1 MTSYAEIDKLSTL
14 RFVCFM
20 ELILTV
26 LQIVAP
32 VFLLA
37 AIGFAWVKVGWQYE
51 IEFVTRLAMT
61 ISVPA
66 LIFVALMKADISA
79 DTLSSLFLSS
89 IIAYI
94 ALTIIF
100 WIIAKLAK
108 LDMATFWAPLIFGN
122 TGNLGLPLAMF
133 AFGEV
138 GLGYAVVVFAV
149 MAVGSFSIGVWMV
162 SGGGSITK
170 IFKEPMVWATLAG
183 ALFLIQGWETPQWVT
198 NTLELMGQMAIPLML
213 ITLGVALA
221 RLKVKTISRAVI
233 LSIIKLIVC
242 VCTAWIIGSYFGLND
257 IAFAVLVVQIA
268 TPVAVTS
275 YLLAQKYGADAN
287 EVAGLV
293 IASTVLSVVA
303 LPVLLA
309 VLL

>member
-100 WIIAKLAK
+100 WIIARLAK

-162 SGGGSITK
+162 SGGGSVTK

-293 IASTVLSVVA
+293 IASTVLSVIA

>member
-66 LIFVALMKADISA
+66 LIFIALMKADISA

-100 WIIAKLAK
+100 WIIARLAK

-162 SGGGSITK
+162 SGGGSVTK

-293 IASTVLSVVA
+293 IASTVLSVIA

>member
-1 MTSYAEIDKLSTL
+1 
-14 RFVCFM
+14 M

-26 LQIVAP
+26 FQIVAP
-32 VFLLA
+32 VFILA
-37 AIGFAWVKVGWQYE
+37 AIGFSWVKIGWSYE

-61 ISVPA
+61 LSVPA
-66 LIFVALMKADISA
+66 LIFVALMKANISA
-79 DTLSSLFLSS
+79 DTLSNLFLSS
-89 IIAYI
+89 LIAYLFL
-94 ALTIIF
+94 ALIF
-100 WIIAKLAK
+100 WITGKIFKLN
-108 LDMATFWAPLIFGN
+108 MATYWAPLIFGN

-149 MAVGSFSIGVWMV
+149 MAIGSFSIGVWMV
-162 SGGGSITK
+162 SGGGSINK
-170 IFKEPMVWATLAG
+170 VFKEPMVWATLLG
-183 ALFLIQGWETPQWVT
+183 ALFLIQGWQTPKWAT
-198 NTLELMGQMAIPLML
+198 NTLELLGQMAIPLML

-221 RLKVKTISRAVI
+221 RLKINLISRAII
-233 LSIIKLIVC
+233 LSILKLCVSVC
-242 VCTAWIIGSYFGLND
+242 VAWIIGIYFELND
-257 IAFAVLVVQIA
+257 IAFAVLVMQIA

-293 IASTVLSVVA
+293 IASTALSVFA
-303 LPVLLA
+303 LPVLLG

>member
-1 MTSYAEIDKLSTL
+1 
-14 RFVCFM
+14 M

-26 LQIVAP
+26 FQIVAP
-32 VFLLA
+32 VFILA
-37 AIGFAWVKVGWQYE
+37 AIGFSWVKIGWSYE

-61 ISVPA
+61 LSVPA
-66 LIFVALMKADISA
+66 LIFVALMKANISA
-79 DTLSSLFLSS
+79 DTLSNLFLSS
-89 IIAYI
+89 LIAYLFL
-94 ALTIIF
+94 ALIF
-100 WIIAKLAK
+100 WITGKIFKLN
-108 LDMATFWAPLIFGN
+108 MATYWAPLIFGN

-149 MAVGSFSIGVWMV
+149 MAIGSFSIGVWMV
-162 SGGGSITK
+162 SGGGSINK
-170 IFKEPMVWATLAG
+170 VFKEPMVWATLLG
-183 ALFLIQGWETPQWVT
+183 ALFLIQGWHTPKWAT
-198 NTLELMGQMAIPLML
+198 NTLELLGQMAIPLML

-221 RLKVKTISRAVI
+221 RLKINLISRAII
-233 LSIIKLIVC
+233 LSILKLCVSVC
-242 VCTAWIIGSYFGLND
+242 VAWIIGIYFELND
-257 IAFAVLVVQIA
+257 IAFAVLVMQIA

-293 IASTVLSVVA
+293 IASTALSVFA

>member
-1 MTSYAEIDKLSTL
+1 
-14 RFVCFM
+14 M

-26 LQIVAP
+26 FQIVAP
-32 VFLLA
+32 VFILA
-37 AIGFAWVKVGWQYE
+37 AIGFTWVKIGWSYE

-61 ISVPA
+61 LSVPA
-66 LIFVALMKADISA
+66 LIFVALMKANISA
-79 DTLSSLFLSS
+79 DTLSNLFLSS
-89 IIAYI
+89 LIAYLFL
-94 ALTIIF
+94 ALIF
-100 WIIAKLAK
+100 WITGKIFKLN
-108 LDMATFWAPLIFGN
+108 MATYWAPLIFGN

-149 MAVGSFSIGVWMV
+149 MAIGSFSIGVWMV
-162 SGGGSITK
+162 SGGGSINK
-170 IFKEPMVWATLAG
+170 VFKEPMVWATLLG
-183 ALFLIQGWETPQWVT
+183 ALFLIQGWQTPKWAT
-198 NTLELMGQMAIPLML
+198 NTLELLGQMAIPLML

-221 RLKVKTISRAVI
+221 RLKMNLISRAII
-233 LSIIKLIVC
+233 LSILKLC
-242 VCTAWIIGSYFGLND
+242 VSVGVAWIIGIYFELND
-257 IAFAVLVVQIA
+257 IAFAVLVMQIA

-293 IASTVLSVVA
+293 IASTALSVFA
-303 LPVLLA
+303 LPVLLG

>member
-162 SGGGSITK
+162 SGGGSVTK

-233 LSIIKLIVC
+233 LSIIKLIVS

>member
-1 MTSYAEIDKLSTL
+1 
-14 RFVCFM
+14 M

-26 LQIVAP
+26 FQIVAP
-32 VFLLA
+32 VFILA
-37 AIGFAWVKVGWQYE
+37 AIGFTWVKIGWSYE

-61 ISVPA
+61 LSVPA
-66 LIFVALMKADISA
+66 LIFVALMKANISA
-79 DTLSSLFLSS
+79 DTLSNLFLSS
-89 IIAYI
+89 LIAYLFL
-94 ALTIIF
+94 ALIF
-100 WIIAKLAK
+100 WITGKIFKLN
-108 LDMATFWAPLIFGN
+108 MATYWAPLIFGN

-149 MAVGSFSIGVWMV
+149 MAIGSFSIGVWMV
-162 SGGGSITK
+162 SGGGSINK
-170 IFKEPMVWATLAG
+170 VFKEPMVWATLLG
-183 ALFLIQGWETPQWVT
+183 ALFLIQGWHTPKWAT
-198 NTLELMGQMAIPLML
+198 NTLELLGQMAIPLML

-221 RLKVKTISRAVI
+221 RLKINLISRAII
-233 LSIIKLIVC
+233 LSILKLCVSVC
-242 VCTAWIIGSYFGLND
+242 VAWIIGIYFELND
-257 IAFAVLVVQIA
+257 IAFAVLVMQIA

-293 IASTVLSVVA
+293 IASTALSVFA

>member
-162 SGGGSITK
+162 SGGGSVTK

-233 LSIIKLIVC
+233 LSIIKLIVS
-242 VCTAWIIGSYFGLND
+242 VCTAWVIGSYFGLND